1 MKAKFDQLVGDY
13 EVRGR
18 RRILMKAKFDQLVP
32 QALRDYQVTI
42 VMFIVLFA
50 LTAVFA
56 PIFFNVQN
64 ILNVA
69 RQASITGVVAVGMT
83 FVILT
88 GGIDLSVGAI
98 LEVVGVCFAMMI
110 KQSIPI
116 PLAMAM
122 AMLVGVIVGLVNGI
136 GITFFGIQAFIMTLA
151 MMAIGQGLALLLSNG
166 TPVACMVDSRILD
179 LIGNGNV
186 AGIPGPLIIFAAS
199 AIIAG
204 TVLRYLTFGRF
215 VYGIGGSLEAARLS
229 GVKTTRI
236 LLIVYVISGL
246 CAAIAGLMTTARL
259 FVGDPTTGAFIM
271 LDSIAAVV
279 IGGTSLMGGRGS
291 IVGTVAGVA
300 LLAMVANLLNLMGVS
315 PFHQQIVKGLII
327 IIAVLFTAPGLKQR
341 ILQQW
346 GDL

>member
-1 MKAKFDQLVGDY
+1 MKAK
-13 EVRGR
+13 
-18 RRILMKAKFDQLVP
+18 IDQLVP
-32 QALRDYQVTI
+32 PALRDYQVTI
-42 VMFIVLFA
+42 VLFIILFA
-50 LTAVFA
+50 FTAVLA
-56 PIFFNVQN
+56 PVFFNVQN

-98 LEVVGVCFAMMI
+98 LAVVGVCFAMMI
-110 KQSIPI
+110 KQGFPI
-116 PLAMAM
+116 PLAMIVAM
-122 AMLVGVIVGLVNGI
+122 FIGIVMGLVNGL
-136 GITFFGIQAFIMTLA
+136 GITFFGVQAFIMTLA
-151 MMAIGQGLALLLSNG
+151 TMAIGEGLALLLSNG
-166 TPVACMVDSRILD
+166 TPISFMVDSDILD
-179 LIGNGNV
+179 VIGNGSV
-186 AGIPGPLIIFAAS
+186 LGIPGPVVIFAAS

-204 TVLRYLTFGRF
+204 LVLRYLTFGRF

-236 LLIVYVISGL
+236 LLIVYAISGL
-246 CAAIAGLMTTARL
+246 CASISGLMTTARL
-259 FVGDPTTGAFIM
+259 FVGHPTAGAFIM

-300 LLAMVANLLNLMGVS
+300 LLAMVANLLNLLGVS
-315 PFHQQIVKGLII
+315 PFHQQIAKGLII

-341 ILQQW
+341 IVQQW
-346 GDL
+346 ANL